1 MIPSICLENLNMKY
15 RAEINSLR
23 ALAVLPVILFHAG
36 FFIWL
41 IAALLSIV
49 FSFELGLVESLGK
62 IFIPLSVVSCL
73 ALLHQRLNIRYIEYL
88 LFFSISITSLFG
100 LTQTLTGSHAESSN
114 MLLYGLSFYT
124 ASIAYLIAV
133 KSFNYSKIFN
143 ISNPLLLI
151 TGPIA
156 LFIQPITHKKIN
168 NRIKYYFPF
177 IIIGVFMFQVVG
189 SPLTEFFYLIDRTD
203 VVSSILFAAIF
214 ELFVYMNFC
223 GLSLLIYGLFGVLG
237 YRIPL
242 NFKQPFSSS
251 NIVEFWRGW
260 HISLSQVLKVL
271 FYKKLRAKFSLFI
284 SLVGVY
290 VSSAMWHGV
299 ALNFFIWGLFHA
311 ILFWLSL
318 RLMKL
323 GKFYLPLLMMPIII
337 VIGRLIFADSNTER
351 LIQKLSFNFDGF
363 DGAFS
368 ILTVSIHS
376 HISLIF
382 GFCLIFVEF
391 AFRKTRVMRKRNYKY
406 LRSPF
411 MLCVL
416 CILGLL
422 LISNVG
428 VDYAVYGQR

>member
-1 MIPSICLENLNMKY
+1 MNNSHKDVTKSNF
-15 RAEINSLR
+15 RAFKC
-23 ALAVLPVILFHAG
+23 PTILIDAG
-36 FFIWL
+36 FPIWL
-41 IAALLSIV
+41 IASIIIV
-49 FSFELGLVESLGK
+49 AFSFELSLSENIIK
-62 IFIPLSVVSCL
+62 VLIPLCVVSCI
-73 ALLHQRLNIRYIEYL
+73 AFLHYKLHIKYAEYL

-114 MLLYGLSFYT
+114 ILLYGFSFYT
-124 ASIAYLIAV
+124 ASIAYLIAL

-143 ISNPLLLI
+143 VSNPLLLF

-156 LFIQPITHKKIN
+156 LFIKSVKYKKIN
-168 NRIKYYFPF
+168 NRVKYYFPF

-189 SPLTEFFYLIDRTD
+189 SPLTEFFYLIDNTD
-203 VVSSILFAAIF
+203 VVSSILFASIF

-223 GLSLLIYGLFGVLG
+223 GLSLLIYGLFGILG

-260 HISLSQVLKVL
+260 HTSLSQVLKVL
-271 FYKKLRAKFSLFI
+271 FYKKLRTKFSLFI
-284 SLVGVY
+284 ALVGVY

-299 ALNFFIWGLFHA
+299 TINFFIWGLFHA

-323 GKFYLPLLMMPIII
+323 GKVFLPLLLMPIII

-351 LIQKLSFNFDGF
+351 LVQKLLFSFDGF
-363 DGAFS
+363 EGAFS
-368 ILTVSIHS
+368 ILTVPTHS
-376 HISLIF
+376 LISLIF
-382 GFCLIFVEF
+382 GFCMIFVEI
-391 AFRKTRVMRKRNYKY
+391 AFRKTNVMRKRNYKH

-411 MLCVL
+411 MSLVL
-416 CILGLL
+416 CTLGLL
-422 LISNVG
+422 FISNVG

>member
-1 MIPSICLENLNMKY
+1 MK
-15 RAEINSLR
+15 
-23 ALAVLPVILFHAG
+23 
-36 FFIWL
+36 FIKNYFLWL
-41 IAALLSIV
+41 ITAILSLV

-62 IFIPLSVVSCL
+62 IFIPLCVVSFL
-73 ALLHQRLNIRYIEYL
+73 ALLHNKSHIKYIEYL

-100 LTQTLTGSHAESSN
+100 LTKTLTGTHAESN
-114 MLLYGLSFYT
+114 NIFLFGLSFYT
-124 ASIAYLIAV
+124 ASIAYLIAI
-133 KSFNYSKIFN
+133 KAFNYSKISN
-143 ISNPLLLI
+143 VSNPLLLI

-156 LFIQPITHKKIN
+156 LFIKPITHKKTI

-177 IIIGVFMFQVVG
+177 IIIGTFMFQVVG
-189 SPLTEFFYLIDRTD
+189 SPLTEFFYLIERTD
-203 VVSSILFAAIF
+203 IVSSILFAVIF

-223 GLSLLIYGLFGVLG
+223 GLSLLIYGLFGVIG

-260 HISLSQVLKVL
+260 HTSLSQVLKVL
-271 FYKKLRAKFSLFI
+271 FYKKLRARFSLFI
-284 SLVGVY
+284 ALVGVY

-299 ALNFFIWGLFHA
+299 TLNFLLWGLFHA

-318 RLMKL
+318 QLMKL
-323 GKFYLPLLMMPIII
+323 GKIYLPLLMMPMI
-337 VIGRLIFADSNTER
+337 VVVGRLIFADSDTNR
-351 LIQKLSFNFDGF
+351 LIQKLFFNFDGF

-368 ILTVSIHS
+368 ILTASTYS

-391 AFRKTRVMRKRNYKY
+391 VFRKTRVMRKRNYKH

-411 MLCVL
+411 MLCAL

-422 LISNVG
+422 FISDVG